1 MTAGVHVHPAV
12 IATNEQLRAEVERL
26 RTLAELNA
34 EQAKLNADTIAEQ
47 QRHYDEVLTR
57 LHREYQ
63 KKLAEKNEEIEA
75 IKRGVTTIVKQRN
88 DAEQNVRDLE
98 SKIVKTSN
106 GWLTI
111 AQIVEQRIY
120 RDACPTCK
128 TIQCEGCVVGYGDS
142 LREIGNDRV
151 VERWSRDWEA
161 RIK

>member
-12 IATNEQLRAEVERL
+12 LSTNEHLRAEVERL
-26 RTLAELNA
+26 KTVAALNA
-34 EQAKLNADTIAEQ
+34 DQAKLNADTIGEQ

-63 KKLAEKNEEIEA
+63 QKLAEKNEEIEA
-75 IKRGVTTIVKQRN
+75 IKRGVAVIIKQRN
-88 DAEQNVRDLE
+88 DAEQNVRE
-98 SKIVKTSN
+98 IEAKIVKTSN

-142 LREIGNDRV
+142 LREIGSDRAV
-151 VERWSRDWEA
+151 DRWSRGWEA

>member
-1 MTAGVHVHPAV
+1 MTARVHVHPAV